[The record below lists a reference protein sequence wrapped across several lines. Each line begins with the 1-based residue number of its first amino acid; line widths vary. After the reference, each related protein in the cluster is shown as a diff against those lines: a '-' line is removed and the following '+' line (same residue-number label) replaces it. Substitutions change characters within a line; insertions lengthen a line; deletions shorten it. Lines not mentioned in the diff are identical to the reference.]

1 MSRSSSPRDEQ
12 LSYEQRLA
20 AFMDDDE
27 GDEAH
32 DASESSLA
40 GQSGL
45 VNGHARS
52 DKGRIAVNGQANGQL
67 QSEGDEDEEE
77 FFYSGTDRRKQ
88 LFGSSEDADGEEDS
102 DADVNEAAVRPVQS
116 YADRLKDAL
125 GSDDEAL
132 PGELAQLDTTRNG
145 EEGSEV
151 ACESEE
157 EAFTYPGSS
166 RQAATA
172 DESFMLPDIT
182 VDSVQGDTS
191 WTHSTRRVRPAG
203 YPTLSRLR
211 AAGLGLGSRHND
223 DAGPSRPGSL
233 RLSST
238 GSIPASIMAGT
249 YDETRNSGMHVPSSS
264 ASSISQGSSRTGRKR
279 RRMAF
284 PYGPSSL
291 GPLQSIGPLIEADGE
306 AELQRS
312 LHSST
317 GVGPSDASDLSSAPR
332 RCRAVGPH
340 ADLPPYRWSAIR
352 KLSPHLAAMPARQL
366 RYGPD
371 RTGAALKA
379 GSVLAVG
386 GGLIAVGRADG
397 TVVVHG
403 HPSGSQTFL
412 DHEQARS
419 AGPVTALAISSDHT
433 YVAVGHDSGH
443 LMLYDLARPTL
454 LARHVSPVQAGDV
467 FSGRKEGHLVNSRIL
482 HLSFVGTRH
491 TAIVSADEHG
501 LAFYHSLGKIL
512 GVSSNDTLRMLGRY
526 PEARMTKS
534 LGPDASQGP
543 VNPRS
548 TILGMSALPLG
559 PISHFADQ
567 FSFVALVTSSKLVVV
582 SLKPTARTWYR
593 RTAPSPGVSAGERE
607 LNSAKDSQARHLD
620 GGSILN
626 SPAFDG
632 RQYRADLSGTG
643 AAPNHEAE
651 ANSKPAWLNSDR
663 NALAS
668 MVTWY
673 PATGESQDGV
683 PIAPSSSDP
692 LLAHS
697 FGNHLFVTALRPV
710 YVVAGNAT
718 AAASTN
724 GSTVSK
730 TELQFADETTYTH
743 HETIIALQWLS
754 REHLFVLGSS
764 GDLQLFSLARKQC
777 VASQHLTEVIP
788 PLVLREWRV
797 AGSPELRSKAE
808 LADGG
813 SRSLAPSAAHSMRS
827 YKGQLF
833 ILTTHEVVAGTA
845 LSWADHLLSFVS
857 KGDFLGAVDLA
868 TAFYTGARGQHA
880 LGLPDDVYA
889 RKSVVGGKLR
899 ELMRASVQYAFSPER
914 LTDSTHVTPD
924 GRGVDRTEQFQQLAA
939 SCAEACVAIED
950 LDLLFSEIYDA
961 YADNGIESI
970 FAEQLEL
977 FIVTGRIRV
986 LPIPVVQRLVAFRQL
1001 REEYDLAERIIWHV
1015 DPACLDIDQALSLCL
1030 QQRLWDALI
1039 YVYNSVMDD
1048 YVAPIVELMG
1058 VLKAANKE
1066 RQSSED
1072 VAEQMLTANEDDAY
1086 KIFSY
1091 LSVILAGRSYP
1102 SQEPL
1107 AESRSVLA
1115 KRTLYSFLFS
1125 GRCVAWPPGP
1135 GGQLVF
1141 TQEERHEPTYPYLRL
1156 FLDFDAEAFLDALD
1170 VAFED
1175 SFLDGDETE
1184 ENSFAHSGDNVT
1196 RQLLISVLLE
1206 IIDTNRVEGGHTL
1219 DPYGEASRR
1228 SDEVT
1233 KLSETAV
1240 TFCCLFVARNAPKYP
1255 QFIRLRADQVVLL
1268 LTILST
1274 SMDGDTREDRQLGV
1288 ECLLS
1293 LYKIEQTESL
1303 LALFEQAGFVRVLQK
1318 AYRSAGKWNK
1328 LVTMLLHDPCA
1339 GNEVFGQLNAVL
1351 SSAALSSGKAGLD
1364 ASLQQLLLDAAPR
1377 LAHNSPS
1384 GMASLVDRFCCERH
1398 GEVLAKLHADQT
1410 AQLEYLRSFAGFA
1423 AEPAQS
1429 ASNADAS
1436 LDSAHLDQSARHL
1449 FVSLVADLEPGAL
1462 VRSLSIQ
1469 NAEYF
1474 DLRRVI
1480 EIGEEQE
1487 CYDAVFWALCELG
1500 ERKQA
1505 FQALDRFVALEAMVL
1520 RADDASQSDAS
1531 LSLEASSSAE
1541 KLRRLVDQVVDFC
1554 KRVDTHSTVHQS
1566 SSSAISFKDA
1576 WLHLL
1581 QSLMGLMHGVAAVA
1595 AGPDSAQQPIAAM
1608 KFCRALVRD
1617 ALASL
1622 VSSTS
1627 ADAISFPDLFRKLA
1641 LESQGT
1647 LDGDQ
1652 SSGRMYAE
1660 VRTVLE
1666 GMLDAYQLRIELLGI
1681 TNRLF
1686 DRDVFTVLSSLT
1698 RQRRRGWR
1706 PKAVSQTCNRCGGPL
1721 FADEDASKI
1730 GGRAAD
1736 AASRDMETSPSPTV
1750 TRMRRKSSV
1759 PNLDTI
1765 PSRPA
1770 SPLLQ
1775 PAVSPRP
1782 DKGKGVAR
1790 PLGDDEPGGYFTG
1803 QPAGAGHTLPS
1814 FASISR
1820 SMSVSSMTT
1829 DPSESFSALPTPRLG
1844 FSDEDDRQRQR
1855 SMEGDLDISAVSR
1868 VDRSRRLSTPRWT
1881 KGFDSV
1887 SSPSSSR
1894 DVDGIRPW
1902 RDEIYDEQVDK
1913 AVVVLRT
1920 GEAWHRRCAPFAN

>member
-1 MSRSSSPRDEQ
+1 
-12 LSYEQRLA
+12 
-20 AFMDDDE
+20 
-27 GDEAH
+27 
-32 DASESSLA
+32 
-40 GQSGL
+40 
-45 VNGHARS
+45 
-52 DKGRIAVNGQANGQL
+52 
-67 QSEGDEDEEE
+67 
-77 FFYSGTDRRKQ
+77 
-88 LFGSSEDADGEEDS
+88 
-102 DADVNEAAVRPVQS
+102 
-116 YADRLKDAL
+116 
-125 GSDDEAL
+125 
-132 PGELAQLDTTRNG
+132 
-145 EEGSEV
+145 
-151 ACESEE
+151 
-157 EAFTYPGSS
+157 
-166 RQAATA
+166 
-172 DESFMLPDIT
+172 
-182 VDSVQGDTS
+182 
-191 WTHSTRRVRPAG
+191 
-203 YPTLSRLR
+203 
-211 AAGLGLGSRHND
+211 
-223 DAGPSRPGSL
+223 
-233 RLSST
+233 
-238 GSIPASIMAGT
+238 
-249 YDETRNSGMHVPSSS
+249 
-264 ASSISQGSSRTGRKR
+264 
-279 RRMAF
+279 
-284 PYGPSSL
+284 
-291 GPLQSIGPLIEADGE
+291 
-306 AELQRS
+306 
-312 LHSST
+312 
-317 GVGPSDASDLSSAPR
+317 
-332 RCRAVGPH
+332 
-340 ADLPPYRWSAIR
+340 
-352 KLSPHLAAMPARQL
+352 
-366 RYGPD
+366 
-371 RTGAALKA
+371 
-379 GSVLAVG
+379 
-386 GGLIAVGRADG
+386 
-397 TVVVHG
+397 
-403 HPSGSQTFL
+403 
-412 DHEQARS
+412 
-419 AGPVTALAISSDHT
+419 ALAISSDHT
-433 YVAVGHDSGH
+433 YVAVGHGSGQ
-443 LMLYDLARPTL
+443 LMLYDLARPTS

-467 FSGRKEGHLVNSRIL
+467 FSGRKEGHLINSRIL
-482 HLSFVGTRH
+482 HLSFVGLRH

-512 GVSSNDTLRMLGRY
+512 GVSSNDTLRILGRY

-534 LGPDASQGP
+534 LGPDASHVP

-567 FSFVALVTSSKLVVV
+567 FSFVALVTPSKLVIV

-593 RTAPSPGVSAGERE
+593 RTAPSP
-607 LNSAKDSQARHLD
+607 
-620 GGSILN
+620 
-626 SPAFDG
+626 
-632 RQYRADLSGTG
+632 
-643 AAPNHEAE
+643 
-651 ANSKPAWLNSDR
+651 AWLNSDR
-663 NALAS
+663 DALAS

-683 PIAPSSSDP
+683 PIAPSPSDP

-710 YVVAGNAT
+710 YVIAGNAT

-797 AGSPELRSKAE
+797 AGSSELRSKAE

-827 YKGQLF
+827 YKGQVF
-833 ILTTHEVVAGTA
+833 ILTTREVVAGTA

-868 TAFYTGARGQHA
+868 TAFYTGARGQQA

-889 RKSVVGGKLR
+889 RQSVVGGKLR

-939 SCAEACVAIED
+939 SCAEACVSIED
-950 LDLLFSEIYDA
+950 LDLLFGEIYDA

-1058 VLKAANKE
+1058 VLKATNKE

-1107 AESRSVLA
+1107 AEARSVSA

-1184 ENSFAHSGDNVT
+1184 DNSLAHSGDNVT

-1206 IIDTNRVEGGHTL
+1206 IIDTNRAEGV
-1219 DPYGEASRR
+1219 P
-1228 SDEVT
+1228 

-1255 QFIRLRADQVVLL
+1255 QFIRLRADQVARL

-1274 SMDGDTREDRQLGV
+1274 SMDGETREDRQLGV

-1318 AYRSAGKWNK
+1318 AYRSAGKWDK
-1328 LVTMLLHDPCA
+1328 LVTMFLQDPCA

-1377 LAHNSPS
+1377 LAHKSPS
-1384 GMASLVDRFCCERH
+1384 GTASLVDRFCCERH
-1398 GEVLAKLHADQT
+1398 GEVLARLHADQT
-1410 AQLEYLRSFAGFA
+1410 AQLEYLRSFAGLA
-1423 AEPAQS
+1423 ADPGQT
-1429 ASNADAS
+1429 ASSADAS

-1474 DLRRVI
+1474 DLRRVV
-1480 EIGEEQE
+1480 EIGEERE

-1505 FQALDRFVALEAMVL
+1505 FQALDRFVALEAVGL

-1566 SSSAISFKDA
+1566 TSSAISFKDA

-1595 AGPDSAQQPIAAM
+1595 AGPDSAQQPTAAM
-1608 KFCRALVRD
+1608 RFCRALVRD
-1617 ALASL
+1617 ALSSL

-1641 LESQGT
+1641 LESSET
-1647 LDGDQ
+1647 LDGDE

-1666 GMLDAYQLRIELLGI
+1666 GMLDAYQLRIELLDI

-1736 AASRDMETSPSPTV
+1736 AAT
-1750 TRMRRKSSV
+1750 
-1759 PNLDTI
+1759 
-1765 PSRPA
+1765 
-1770 SPLLQ
+1770 
-1775 PAVSPRP
+1775 
-1782 DKGKGVAR
+1782 
-1790 PLGDDEPGGYFTG
+1790 
-1803 QPAGAGHTLPS
+1803 
-1814 FASISR
+1814 
-1820 SMSVSSMTT
+1820 
-1829 DPSESFSALPTPRLG
+1829 
-1844 FSDEDDRQRQR
+1844 
-1855 SMEGDLDISAVSR
+1855 
-1868 VDRSRRLSTPRWT
+1868 
-1881 KGFDSV
+1881 
-1887 SSPSSSR
+1887 
-1894 DVDGIRPW
+1894 
-1902 RDEIYDEQVDK
+1902 
-1913 AVVVLRT
+1913 VVVLRT
-1920 GEAWHRRCAPFAN
+1920 GEAWHRRCAP